1 MKSENIEQL
10 IEKYYAAET
19 SETEE
24 NQMRVYFQG
33 NDIPGSQMAAKIYF
47 MTLDAV
53 SEEKLPD
60 GFDEK
65 LMGQLIEKKPSS
77 TFRIWAYRISSAA
90 AIILLMLA
98 ILFGTDILQPRE
110 LYGTIT
116 DPKLAFA
123 ETRKVLD
130 EVSKKMNKGL
140 QPVKMTVEK
149 VEDNVEQAGKIKKM
163 NTALQKAKK
172 INKFEDAS
180 ELLKSISKVQV
191 RLGTS

>member
-10 IEKYYAAET
+10 IEKYYAGET
-19 SETEE
+19 SEKEE
-24 NQMRVYFQG
+24 NQLRIYFVAD
-33 NDIPGSQMAAKIYF
+33 DIPESQMAAKIYF
-47 MTLDAV
+47 MALDAV

-65 LMGQLIEKKPSS
+65 LMTQLNEKKPSP
-77 TFRIWAYRISSAA
+77 TFRIWAYRVSSAA

-98 ILFGTDILQPRE
+98 ILFGADLLKPKE
-110 LYGTIT
+110 VYGTIN

-149 VEDNVEQAGKIKKM
+149 VEDNVEQAGKIKKI

-172 INKFEDAS
+172 VNKFEDAS